1 MTFLDI
7 VNKLKEIKN
16 SGYIKTHRKGQTG
29 IGKTLEDLLGI
40 VENNIPGPNAL
51 DIELKSQR
59 KSAKSMITLFTK
71 SPLPQKVNTVLLQ
84 RFGYQIPLDKLKKI
98 DYTILKEVKNA
109 KDNRT
114 VGQRFELLSGKET
127 QAVSEGERPRTETA
141 IERQDRLVPGRAET
155 KAGREAEV
163 KPPEAKS
170 KVPPEEEILS
180 ETPLKELSKEEN
192 RQKRV
197 YYRFQYIRN
206 ISLKKIQQKA
216 DKEHGVSSFDNRNDL
231 VDTGRRGEK
240 KELHTTVN
248 AVSFNTLKEKTGFK
262 VDIRGDRINLITEQG
277 EVVCYWDREALK
289 KAFERKMPKLLYVE
303 AETRGEGSGEEF
315 WYNEATLLSGF
326 NFDNFAGLLKEGAI
340 KIDIRI
346 GKFADGRTHDHGTG
360 FRILPDKFDLCFEHR
375 KRLL

>member
-84 RFGYQIPLDKLKKI
+84 RFGYQ
-98 DYTILKEVKNA
+98 
-109 KDNRT
+109 
-114 VGQRFELLSGKET
+114 
-127 QAVSEGERPRTETA
+127 
-141 IERQDRLVPGRAET
+141 
-155 KAGREAEV
+155 
-163 KPPEAKS
+163 
-170 KVPPEEEILS
+170 
-180 ETPLKELSKEEN
+180 
-192 RQKRV
+192 
-197 YYRFQYIRN
+197 
-206 ISLKKIQQKA
+206 
-216 DKEHGVSSFDNRNDL
+216 
-231 VDTGRRGEK
+231 TGRRGEK